1 MRPYEIEIFDN
12 NLNFKFNAL
21 LNAFDYKVDAIS
33 QAKNTFKITKD
44 FKPSSDPRGWFVII
58 ERWDNMGHLAEYYN
72 GVIVAFEESEDF
84 NAVTFSDIVTLFD
97 VNVPLLTVG
106 IQGVSIES
114 YISNVITNTFVNN
127 SDAAQNISIIADVST
142 RSTTYGSLDCFNT
155 DDEVVSVNI
164 LHDLI
169 NQAYGAYGIYVSV
182 EISMQYRALYVRI
195 GVPSHTTRTIEGDL
209 PNVIDSQFTIKKEQ
223 NTQVNKV
230 IIFDKHTM
238 TERYYYLYTDGT
250 VSTSSAISGKTRV
263 TPVHTKVLITD
274 KYSMAKNIIDSKYE
288 GYLDTLSDLAINSRT
303 LTNAEFA
310 ALQDVCNVLMPM
322 YRLYV
327 GLPSYSFNK
336 VYDNSEPGY
345 GNLFNFTCDA
355 GYPFIQSTTNSVVKE
370 CSDEGSRFTRFGD
383 NNKSIVWGYDYDT
396 QYNFY
401 GHSMF
406 NVIIKVE
413 GSYTIGD
420 SQMGIS
426 AFQYDHIPFGRD
438 EGSKAVSGYKMTAAY
453 IAEIE
458 SALDSAVILNQMQSW
473 AESEFAKN
481 SYNNYIEL
489 TVPQSDSMI
498 NPQNMSIGQVVN
510 IIHDGV
516 SYNSI
521 LTGKEIS
528 GGLVKLIFGTIRLDL
543 TKILNMKG
551 V

>member
-44 FKPSSDPRGWFVII
+44 FKPSSDPRGWFVLID
-58 ERWDNMGHLAEYYN
+58 RWDNMGHLAEYYN
-72 GVIVAFEESEDF
+72 GVIVAFEEGEDF
-84 NAVTFSDIVTLFD
+84 NVVTFSDIVTLFD

-127 SDAAQNISIIADVST
+127 SDAAQNIPIIADVST

-230 IIFDKHTM
+230 IIYDKHTM

-250 VSTSSAISGKTRV
+250 VSTSSALSGKTRV

-274 KYSMAKNIIDSKYE
+274 KYSMAKNIVDSKYD

-303 LTNAEFA
+303 LTNAELA
-310 ALQDVCNVLMPM
+310 ELQNVCNVLMPM

-327 GLPSYSFNK
+327 GLPSYSFNRI
-336 VYDNSEPGY
+336 YDNSEPGY
-345 GNLFNFTCDA
+345 GTLFNFTCDA
-355 GYPFIQSTTNSVVKE
+355 GYPSIQSTTNSVVKE
-370 CSDEGSRFTRFGD
+370 CSDEGSRFTHFGD
-383 NNKSIVWGYDYDT
+383 DNKSIVWGYEYDT

-406 NVIIKVE
+406 NVIIEVE
-413 GSYTIGD
+413 GAYTRG
-420 SQMGIS
+420 SQFVEIS
-426 AFQYDHIPFGRD
+426 VSQHDHIPFGRD

-458 SALDSAVILNQMQSW
+458 SALDSAAILNQMQSW

-481 SYNNYIEL
+481 NYNNYIEL
-489 TVPQSDSMI
+489 TVPQNDSMI

>member
-44 FKPSSDPRGWFVII
+44 FKPSSDPRGWFVLID
-58 ERWDNMGHLAEYYN
+58 RWDNMGHLAEYYN
-72 GVIVAFEESEDF
+72 GVIVAFEEGEDF
-84 NAVTFSDIVTLFD
+84 NVITFSDIVTLFD

-230 IIFDKHTM
+230 IIYDKHTM

-250 VSTSSAISGKTRV
+250 VSTSSALSGKTRV

-274 KYSMAKNIIDSKYE
+274 KYSMAKNIVDSKYD

-310 ALQDVCNVLMPM
+310 ELQNVCNVLMPM

-336 VYDNSEPGY
+336 IYDNSEPEY
-345 GNLFNFTCDA
+345 GTLFNFTCDA
-355 GYPFIQSTTNSVVKE
+355 GYPSIQSTTNSVVKE
-370 CSDEGSRFTRFGD
+370 CSDEGSRFTHFSD
-383 NNKSIVWGYDYDT
+383 DNKSIVWGYEYDT

-406 NVIIKVE
+406 NVIIEVE
-413 GSYTIGD
+413 GAYTRG
-420 SQMGIS
+420 SQFVEIS
-426 AFQYDHIPFGRD
+426 VSQHDHIPFGRD

-458 SALDSAVILNQMQSW
+458 SALDSAAILNQMQSW

-481 SYNNYIEL
+481 NYNNYIEL
-489 TVPQSDSMI
+489 TVPQNDSMI